1 MLYNIRDKSD
11 RYYRVP
17 HEGRIQTGLAA
28 VNSEMALLHWDCVA
42 ASQSMCVC
50 VT

>member
-1 MLYNIRDKSD
+1 MSYNIIDKSD

-28 VNSEMALLHWDCVA
+28 VNSEMALLHWDVWLPVRA
-42 ASQSMCVC
+42 CVC